1 MSAMRDQV
9 AIILTA
15 AIFGLTYGL
24 SAPLIALQLDDAG
37 WGELL
42 IGLNAAMH
50 ALGVLL
56 IAPVLP
62 SVTTRLGVGRTALL
76 ALGGAA
82 LLLLLFP
89 AVPAIWLWLWFPLRL
104 GLGIA
109 SETLFV
115 VSETWV
121 NQITTEA
128 TRARSMAG
136 YTASLSLGFALGPV
150 LIVLVGS
157 SGAGPFMLGSAV
169 TLAAAAVLIAAR
181 PHALAMERASLMS
194 PLRALAL
201 APIAMA
207 ATALNAALETAGLS
221 LLPLY
226 AIDLGWPE
234 DKATLLITVLMLGAI
249 VLQLPIGWLAD
260 RFDRRRLATFLTLAS
275 ALGAAVWP
283 WGLGHP
289 WLAYLLLFL
298 WGGAFVGIYTVMI
311 TLLGSRF
318 QGGELVGLYAVLSAS
333 WGVGALLG
341 PPLGGAAMQLAT
353 HGLPLFAALGCAAL
367 AVFMLGSRSAS

>member
-1 MSAMRDQV
+1 MRDQV

-24 SAPLIALQLDDAG
+24 SAPLIALQLDAAG
-37 WGELL
+37 WSELF

-62 SVTTRLGVGRTALL
+62 SVTTRFGVGRTALL

-150 LIVLVGS
+150 FIVLVGS

-181 PHALAMERASLMS
+181 PHALPMERASLMS
-194 PLRALAL
+194 PFRALAL
-201 APIAMA
+201 APVAMA

-260 RFDRRRLATFLTLAS
+260 RFDRRRLATLLTLAS

-283 WGLGHP
+283 WGLAQP
-289 WLAYLLLFL
+289 WAAYLLLFF

-353 HGLPLFAALGCAAL
+353 HGLPLFAALGCTAL
-367 AVFMLGSRSAS
+367 ALFMLGSRSAT